1 MGGYRLDREFA
12 LRRLGEAIARIV
24 GQPELIA
31 DYWPFEKPNKL
42 PGLRGVE
49 VSDLARMWSEGGV
62 ADGTAHGSSC
72 IVLAIGTA
80 SDGDPD
86 IKAWTRLYR
95 SGKGVTHS
103 CVSYCGLV
111 ADRPTKRKHHVA
123 FHTVRLLQCR
133 VCP

>member
-1 MGGYRLDREFA
+1 MRTVVADNGSRLAVGDCRLDHEFA
-12 LRRLGEAIARIV
+12 LRRRCEGIARIV

-31 DYWPFEKPNKL
+31 DCWPVEKPNKL
-42 PGLRGVE
+42 SGLRGVE

-95 SGKGVTHS
+95 SGKGVDHS
-103 CVSYCGLV
+103 CVS
-111 ADRPTKRKHHVA
+111 
-123 FHTVRLLQCR
+123 
-133 VCP
+133 